1 MTNEEKFY
9 FWMDG
14 YFFNVVYIR
23 VMIGALVAGG
33 GARERRRGARPP
45 DTAFATVQVWL
56 HEQEDRILCGRR
68 AELRS
73 VSLLPRQRQALV
85 DLSWRIPVPSGT
97 YIVSITSMWLF
108 ILPAQYPFSYFLRSI
123 RNFYH
128 SGLSVLFTNTY
139 TILKTY
145 RQKFPWISFN
155 YSLGNPQ
162 STHCAV

>member
-33 GARERRRGARPP
+33 GARERRRARPP

-123 RNFYH
+123 PFH
-128 SGLSVLFTNTY
+128 TS
-139 TILKTY
+139 
-145 RQKFPWISFN
+145 
-155 YSLGNPQ
+155 
-162 STHCAV
+162 CAVSLFILPAQYPFSYFLRSIPFHTSCAVSLFILPAQYP